1 MGEKKLKMQKL
12 ILVSVLLFVMTA
24 NSRQG
29 AHATATW
36 LAQQCMNG
44 NNVPAAAQ
52 TIVYTAIN
60 TAFAALGRRR
70 AESKHR
76 RRRMSTAAWACTQ
89 VYNAAASAGGMPPAA
104 ANCFRTAFV
113 QQCSPQVLNACRQ
126 AGIPTAVCY

>member
-12 ILVSVLLFVMTA
+12 ILISVICFIMTA
-24 NSRQG
+24 NSQQG

-52 TIVYTAIN
+52 NIVYAAIN
-60 TAFAALGRRR
+60 TAFATLGRRR
-70 AESKHR
+70 ASAKHR
-76 RRRMSTAAWACTQ
+76 RRLSTAAWACTQ

-104 ANCFRTAFV
+104 ANCFRSSFV
-113 QQCSPQVLNACRQ
+113 QQCAPQVLNACHQ
-126 AGIPTAVCY
+126 AGI